1 MFDVADFKISSFRTL
16 VIILMRLL
24 NDGTK
29 NELPVV
35 IEETISLA
43 EKVKQSNDDGLVKYK
58 LSGVINHS
66 GQTTKEGTLFFYF

>member
-1 MFDVADFKISSFRTL
+1 
-16 VIILMRLL
+16 MRLS
-24 NDGTK
+24 NDGRK

-43 EKVKQSNDDGLVKYK
+43 EKVEQTSKERKEKYK

-66 GQTTKEGTLFFYF
+66 GQTTKEGTFIFIFLNPKYI